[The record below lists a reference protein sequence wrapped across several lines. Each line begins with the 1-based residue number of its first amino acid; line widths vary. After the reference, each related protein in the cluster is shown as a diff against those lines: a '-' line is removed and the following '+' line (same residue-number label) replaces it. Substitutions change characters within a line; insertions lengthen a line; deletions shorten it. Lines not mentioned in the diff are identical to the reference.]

1 VKVENMPRTVLITIE
16 GLLEMMINRDKL
28 KLIDVLSEKDY
39 KSGHIPGAIN
49 LPIDNLETLAKEHL
63 EKSDT
68 IVVYCGGYD
77 CQASTRATKRLL
89 EMGYEKTLDFKAG
102 KRGWVHAG
110 LELEK

>member
-1 VKVENMPRTVLITIE
+1 MPRTVLITIE
-16 GLLEMMINRDKL
+16 GLLEMMINRDKF

-49 LPIDNLETLAKEHL
+49 LPVDNLETLAQEHL
-63 EKSDT
+63 EKADT
-68 IVVYCGGYD
+68 IVVYCGGYS
-77 CQASTRATKRLL
+77 CQASTRATKKLL